1 MAAAGDRLRAVL
13 RPSVRTRLALVYGG
27 VFFGMG
33 LALMAISYLIVDHSL
48 SPAGTR
54 GTVARVIAIAPSG
67 GSQGTASG
75 MVSASGT
82 VSGSSDIQPVPLDP
96 GTSGVPG
103 GPSPTFPN
111 SFYLRTGF
119 QRLLGDVRVETLH
132 SLLWAWAALVGAMAL
147 AAGAFGWLLSA
158 RMLRPLREITGAAR
172 RLSVANLHERIALD
186 GPRDELQELADTF
199 DGMLGRLDGA
209 FASQRRF
216 VANASHELRT
226 PLAIMRA
233 QIDVALGDPDVARHE
248 LIATSRVVRDAVDRC
263 ERLLDGLLVLARS
276 DRGMDGAETVDLAES
291 AARALDLV
299 SPAAAERGIELRPAL
314 RPVAVLGDR
323 ALLDRMVANL
333 LENAVS
339 YNLGAAGWIEVTT
352 SNGGSR
358 ARVRVANSGPLVPAD
373 RVPALFEPFRR
384 LSRERTSSGRG
395 AGLGLS
401 IVRSVARAHRG
412 EATARARP
420 SGGLTVEV
428 ELPASP
434 PPA

>member
-1 MAAAGDRLRAVL
+1 VRAAAAARLRTAL
-13 RPSVRTRLALVYGG
+13 RPSVRARLALVYGG

-48 SPAGTR
+48 SPAGTG
-54 GTVARVIAIAPSG
+54 GTVARVIAIGTQGGAPG
-67 GSQGTASG
+67 PA
-75 MVSASGT
+75 VS
-82 VSGSSDIQPVPLDP
+82 VSGSAAGFAGGPADLGQTPP
-96 GTSGVPG
+96 GVAG
-103 GPSPTFPN
+103 GPSTTPPD

-119 QRLLGDVRVETLH
+119 ERLLGDVRVETLH
-132 SLLWAWAALVGAMAL
+132 SLLWAWVALVAVMAL
-147 AAGAFGWLLSA
+147 AAGGFGWLLSA
-158 RMLRPLREITGAAR
+158 RMLRPLRDITGTAR
-172 RLSVANLHERIALD
+172 HLSVANLHERIALD
-186 GPRDELQELADTF
+186 GPRDELKELADTF

-233 QIDVALGDPDVARHE
+233 QIDVALGDPDVGRRE

-276 DRGMDGAETVDLAES
+276 DRGIDGAETVDLAES

-299 SPAAAERGIELRPAL
+299 SPAAAARGIELRPAL
-314 RPVAVLGDR
+314 RPAAVRGDP

-333 LENAVS
+333 VENAVS
-339 YNLGAAGWIEVTT
+339 HNLGASGWVEVTT

-358 ARVRVANSGPLVPAD
+358 ARVRVANSGPPVPPD
-373 RVPALFEPFRR
+373 RVPSLFEPFQR

-412 EATARARP
+412 EATARART